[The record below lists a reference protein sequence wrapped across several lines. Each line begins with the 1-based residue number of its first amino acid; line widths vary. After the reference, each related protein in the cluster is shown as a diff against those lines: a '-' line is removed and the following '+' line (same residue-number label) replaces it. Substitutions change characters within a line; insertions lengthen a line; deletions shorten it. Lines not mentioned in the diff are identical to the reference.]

1 MEREKIYNAL
11 FKCNSKNEQKYS
23 NFSKLNHIGKRI
35 VYIVINLVI
44 GGSQVKNT
52 VKWLRE
58 YWFSESFEYFVFAIH
73 KKIQPNRKSKKV
85 KDEYESNLIKS
96 FFQNGNASSLIDIK

>member
-11 FKCNSKNEQKYS
+11 FKCNSQNEQKFS
-23 NFSKLNHIGKRI
+23 NFSQLNPIGKRI
-35 VYIVINLVI
+35 VYIVINLAI

-58 YWFSESFEYFVFAIH
+58 KNIISNS
-73 KKIQPNRKSKKV
+73 KS
-85 KDEYESNLIKS
+85 DENLRVTYI
-96 FFQNGNASSLIDIK
+96 GHLDT